1 MREMGSS
8 FASYTYTDIV
18 DSQFDEARERFSYY
32 QSRMA
37 FKVLDIEKD
46 IGEQEYE
53 EGCFDLVIAPLALY
67 ATRKLEATLT
77 NVRRLLKPG
86 GYLIM
91 LELTDPDVMRF
102 GLILGGL
109 PGWWLGYE
117 EGRTLSPCVSED
129 DWEVLMQKS
138 GFSAFE
144 ALVSSSKTVPIPFSV
159 MVTQAV
165 DHRINFLRDPLAA
178 NHIPLGVDSLTIIGG
193 KTPLTADMVADIKTA
208 VRPHYGN
215 IYTASSLGD
224 LISAKLPVMGTV
236 ISLIELDG
244 PVLKHMTP
252 AGLNSFQELFKQSKN
267 VLWLG
272 HGAQGENPYGNM
284 FVGVQ
289 RTLAMEMT
297 HLHIHF
303 LNLHSLRDADA
314 NIIATKL
321 LHLEAAEIW
330 DQSGQLDGILWSN
343 ERELVLENGN
353 FKVPRFHLDSGRN
366 DRYNSSR
373 RLIIKDVAR
382 DRSVVTI
389 QPTETGYQIE
399 EKDLRASPSF
409 PDDVNID
416 VTHSLLRA
424 VRITSSDSYFLVV
437 GKNTWNGE
445 RVVALSHT
453 LDSQVRVPSG
463 LAVRC
468 GDSEHLGVRSM
479 LTLYFHFLALSMLQ
493 QLQSGKTLAVLDPDF
508 SLSPVLTKYANEKGV
523 HLVLLTTKEGH
534 CSWPWIRIH
543 PNSTRREVLT
553 KLPGIISRVVNM
565 SGSSDVTN
573 LLKTCLPPYC
583 HFESESTLTANCS
596 QSLYTSDRGQ
606 LAMQLQNSWTRAQ
619 CDLMPVNMH
628 KFIALGLEDLIL
640 AQSPLSQQ
648 SLVAWGGSQL
658 AVQVRPATKQ
668 VKFSKDK
675 TYWLVGLTGGL
686 GLSLCQWM
694 IGQGA
699 RYIAL
704 SSRNPNIDD
713 QWLQRMAAN
722 GCTVRVFPK

>member
-129 DWEVLMQKS
+129 NWEVLMQKS

-244 PVLKHMTP
+244 PVLKQMTP

-343 ERELVLENGN
+343 ERELMLENGN

-382 DRSVVTI
+382 DGSVVTI

-453 LDSQVRVPSG
+453 LDSQVRVPSS

-468 GDSEHLGVRSM
+468 GDSEDLGVRSM

-628 KFIALGLEDLIL
+628 KFIALGLEDLIR

>member
-1 MREMGSS
+1 
-8 FASYTYTDIV
+8 
-18 DSQFDEARERFSYY
+18 
-32 QSRMA
+32 MA

-46 IGEQEYE
+46 IGEQGYE

-67 ATRKLEATLT
+67 ATRKLEVTLT

-91 LELTDPDVMRF
+91 LELTNSDVMRF

-109 PGWWLGYE
+109 PAWWLGYE
-117 EGRTLSPCVSED
+117 EGRTLSPCVSEEN
-129 DWEVLMQKS
+129 WEKLMQKA
-138 GFSAFE
+138 GFSGFE
-144 ALVSSSKTVPIPFSV
+144 ALVSSSKTLPVPFSV

-165 DHRINFLRDPLAA
+165 DHRVNFLRDPLAA
-178 NHIPLGVDSLTIIGG
+178 NHAPLGVDSLTIIGG
-193 KTPLTADMVADIKTA
+193 KTSLTAEMVADITTA

-215 IYTASSLGD
+215 IYTASSLDD
-224 LISAKLPVMGTV
+224 LVSANLPVMGSV
-236 ISLIELDG
+236 ISLIELDE
-244 PVLKHMTP
+244 PVLQHMSSEN
-252 AGLNSFQELFKQSKN
+252 LKSFQELFKQSKN

-284 FVGVQ
+284 FAGVQ

-303 LNLHSLRDADA
+303 LNLHSLHDADA

-330 DQSGQLDGILWSN
+330 DQAGQLDGILWSN
-343 ERELVLENGN
+343 ERELVLQNGHL
-353 FKVPRFHLDSGRN
+353 KVPRFRLNSDRN

-373 RLIIKDVAR
+373 RLIINEVERAG
-382 DRSVVTI
+382 SVVTI
-389 QPTETGYQIE
+389 QPTEIGYQIE
-399 EKDLRASPSF
+399 EKDPRISPSF
-409 PDDVNID
+409 PDDVSID

-424 VRITSSDSYFLVV
+424 VRITPSDNYFLVV
-437 GKNTWNGE
+437 GKNARNGE
-445 RVVALSHT
+445 RVIALSHT
-453 LDSQVRVPSG
+453 LDSQVRVPHG

-468 GDSEHLGVRSM
+468 GDSEELGVRSM
-479 LTLYFHFLALSMLQ
+479 LTLYFHFLAFSMLQ
-493 QLQSGKTLAVLDPDF
+493 QLQSGTTLAVLDSDF
-508 SLSPVLTKYANEKGV
+508 SFAPVLTKYANEKGIQ
-523 HLVLLTTKEGH
+523 LALLTTKEGH

-543 PNSTRREVLT
+543 PNSTRREVLS
-553 KLPGIISRVVNM
+553 KLPVNASRLVNM
-565 SGSSDVTN
+565 GGSSDVAT
-573 LLKTCLPPYC
+573 LLRACLPTEC
-583 HFESESTLTANCS
+583 HFESENTLTANCS
-596 QSLYTSDRGQ
+596 HPQYTSDRGQ
-606 LAMQLQNSWTRAQ
+606 VATQLQNSWTRAQ
-619 CDLMPVNMH
+619 YDLMPVNMH
-628 KFIALGLEDLIL
+628 KFVLLGLEDLIR
-640 AQSPLSQQ
+640 AQSPLTQQ
-648 SLVAWGGSQL
+648 SLVAWGESQL
-658 AVQVRPATKQ
+658 AVQVRPATKK

-722 GCTVRVFPK
+722 GCTVRVFSK